1 MKNKIHLGLRF
12 FLIIFIVVVGSIISV
27 RLWSGKGEKLAKPAE
42 LIIKSNMT
50 IAEIGKANDIE
61 NIVLKK
67 AFGLQTKEELKRNF
81 SEFSLTQEEAIS
93 RINKFMALQAE
104 DASKNWMKI
113 VIKFGLW
120 VAFLIFMFVMVKKKK
135 VKTTNRKWFYFIAVM
150 IFGVILSADPS
161 PMGTIKDNFTLFGAY
176 HVLFPPRLVALALML
191 LMVILANKFICSWG
205 CQLGTLQDLIFRI
218 NKDNKGKPVVPQ
230 IKIPFIITNTI
241 RIIFFI
247 IFAAI
252 ALIWA
257 FDIIEP
263 VDLFKIFK
271 PATLGIIGII
281 FAAIIFSLS
290 LVVYRPWCHLFCPF
304 GLIGWIA
311 EKISLNNIKVDYD
324 KCIACG
330 TCIKKCPS
338 TVMEAIIK
346 HKKTI
351 PDCFSCASCIE
362 SCPVDAISFNSG
374 KRANPPKEILEKL
387 GEKG

>member
-1 MKNKIHLGLRF
+1 MKDKILLS
-12 FLIIFIVVVGSIISV
+12 LKLLLVILLVVVGSIISV

-61 NIVLKK
+61 NIVLKN
-67 AFGLQTKEELKRNF
+67 AFGLQTKEDMKKKF
-81 SEFSLTQEEAIS
+81 SEFSLTQEEARS

-104 DASKNWMKI
+104 DASKSWMKI

-120 VAFLIFMFVMVKKKK
+120 LAFLIFMYVMMRKKKI
-135 VKTTNRKWFYFIAVM
+135 KTANRKWFYFIAVM
-150 IFGVILSADPS
+150 VFGVILSADPS
-161 PMGTIKDNFTLFGAY
+161 PMGTIKDNFALFGSFN
-176 HVLFPPRLVALALML
+176 VIFPPRVVALFVML
-191 LMVILANKFICSWG
+191 LMVVLANKFICSWG
-205 CQLGTLQDLIFRI
+205 CQFGTLQDFIFRMNQK
-218 NKDNKGKPVVPQ
+218 NKKPIIKQ
-230 IKIPFIITNTI
+230 IKLPFVMTNSI

-247 IFAAI
+247 IFAVI
-252 ALIWA
+252 AVVWA
-257 FDIIEP
+257 FDIIDP
-263 VDLFKIFK
+263 IDPFKIFK
-271 PATLGIIGII
+271 PGTLSIIGII
-281 FAAIIFSLS
+281 FVAIMLSLS
-290 LVVYRPWCHLFCPF
+290 LIIYRPWCHFFCPF

-311 EKISLNNIKVDYD
+311 EKISITKIKVDYS

-346 HKKTI
+346 KKKTI

-362 SCPVDAISFNSG
+362 SCPVDAISFSGG

-387 GEKG
+387 K

>member
-1 MKNKIHLGLRF
+1 MKDKINLGLRF
-12 FLIIFIVVVGSIISV
+12 FLLILIVVVGSIISV
-27 RLWSGKGEKLAKPAE
+27 RLWSGKPEKIDKPVE
-42 LIIKSNMT
+42 IVINEDMT
-50 IAEIGKANDIE
+50 ISEIGKVNKLE
-61 NIVLKK
+61 NTVLKN
-67 AFGLQTKEELKRNF
+67 AFGLKAKEEMQKKLSDFN
-81 SEFSLTQEEAIS
+81 LTVEKAASKIQKS
-93 RINKFMALQAE
+93 MALQSE
-104 DASKNWMKI
+104 DASKNWVKI

-120 VAFLIFMFVMVKKKK
+120 FAFLIFMFVMMKKKK
-135 VKTTNRKWFYFIAVM
+135 VNTANRSWFYFIAVM

-161 PMGTIKDNFTLFGAY
+161 PMGTIKDNFALFGAY

-218 NKDNKGKPVVPQ
+218 NKSKDGKPVIAQ

-257 FDIIEP
+257 FDIIEL

-271 PATLGIIGII
+271 PSVLGIIGII
-281 FAAIIFSLS
+281 FAAIVFSFS
-290 LVVYRPWCHLFCPF
+290 LVVYRPWCHFFCPF

-311 EKISLNNIKVDYD
+311 EKISITKIKVDYD

-346 HKKTI
+346 KKKTI

-362 SCPVDAISFNSG
+362 SCPVDAISFSSG
-374 KRANPPKEILEKL
+374 KRDKPTKEILEKL
-387 GEKG
+387 G

>member
-1 MKNKIHLGLRF
+1 MKNKINLGLRF
-12 FLIIFIVVVGSIISV
+12 FLIILIVVVGSIISV
-27 RLWSGKGEKLAKPAE
+27 RLWSGKSEKLAKLAE
-42 LIIKSNMT
+42 LIIEDNMT

-61 NIVLKK
+61 NIVLKN
-67 AFGLQTKEELKRNF
+67 AFGLQTKEDMKKKF
-81 SEFSLTQEEAIS
+81 SEFSLTQEEARS

-120 VAFLIFMFVMVKKKK
+120 FAFLIFMFVMMKKKK
-135 VKTTNRKWFYFIAVM
+135 VKTVNRKWFYFIAVI

-161 PMGTIKDNFTLFGAY
+161 PMGTIKDNFALFGFY

-218 NKDNKGKPVVPQ
+218 NKSKNGKPVITQV
-230 IKIPFIITNTI
+230 KIPFIITNSI

-290 LVVYRPWCHLFCPF
+290 LVVYRPWCHFFCPF

-311 EKISLNNIKVDYD
+311 EKISITKIKVDYD

-330 TCIKKCPS
+330 SCIKNCPS

-346 HKKTI
+346 KKKTI

-362 SCPVDAISFNSG
+362 SCPVDAISFSTG
-374 KRANPPKEILEKL
+374 KRANPPKEILDKL
-387 GEKG
+387 E

>member
-1 MKNKIHLGLRF
+1 MKDKINLGLRF
-12 FLIIFIVVVGSIISV
+12 FLLILIVVVGSIISV
-27 RLWSGKGEKLAKPAE
+27 RLWSGKPEKIDKPVE
-42 LIIKSNMT
+42 IVINEDMT
-50 IAEIGKANDIE
+50 ISEIGKVNKLE
-61 NIVLKK
+61 NTVLKN
-67 AFGLQTKEELKRNF
+67 AFGLKAKEEMQKKLSDFN
-81 SEFSLTQEEAIS
+81 LTVEKAASKIQKS
-93 RINKFMALQAE
+93 MALQSE
-104 DASKNWMKI
+104 DASKNWVKI

-120 VAFLIFMFVMVKKKK
+120 FAFLIFMFVMMKKKK
-135 VKTTNRKWFYFIAVM
+135 VNTANRSWFYFIAVM

-161 PMGTIKDNFTLFGAY
+161 PMGTIKDNFALFGAY

-218 NKDNKGKPVVPQ
+218 NKSKDGKPVIAQ

-271 PATLGIIGII
+271 PSALGIIGII
-281 FAAIIFSLS
+281 FAAIVFSLS
-290 LVVYRPWCHLFCPF
+290 LVVYRPWCHFFCPF

-311 EKISLNNIKVDYD
+311 EKISITKIKVDYD

-330 TCIKKCPS
+330 SCIKSCPS

-346 HKKTI
+346 KKRTI

-362 SCPVDAISFNSG
+362 SCPVDAISFSRG
-374 KRANPPKEILEKL
+374 KREKPPKEIVEKL
-387 GEKG
+387 G